1 MIAGGGDSG
10 RGEFVSGALWAI
22 AAAVSFAVMMT
33 SVRHLGGRFDA
44 FEIVF
49 VRSLVGL
56 FMVIPLVAGS
66 GLRALRPTRLPL
78 HVVRTL
84 FALFAMVTLYYA
96 LAEIPV
102 ADAIALTFLIP
113 LFTTVAAVVVLRERV
128 GLHRWTAT
136 LVGFGGAL
144 VIIRPGFVA
153 LEIPV
158 LLAVLSSVL
167 YAGAWSCVKIL
178 THRFRRG
185 HRVLDECPH
194 GSADRGARGLRVG
207 RPEAGGCAAAAGHG
221 GFRLGRACLPGARIR
236 CDRYQRRHAVR
247 FPSTA
252 AWGAVRIPA
261 VRRDRGC
268 LDMGGRGHHL
278 RCRLLCDA
286 ARGARRDALS
296 SCPASRRGRG
306 PPGRRRDR
314 EIHLIGVCRAHIIDR
329 DREDGRDPNE
339 RQDRIPGSRANER
352 RTRWFGR

>member
-66 GLRALRPTRLPL
+66 GIRALRPTRLPL

-136 LVGFGGAL
+136 LVGFAGAL

-178 THRFRRG
+178 TRTDSAVVTVFWMN
-185 HRVLDECPH
+185 VLMVPLTAVPAAFAWVDPRPEDVLPLLVMAVSGWAAHVCQARAFAATDT
-194 GSADRGARGLRVG
+194 SAVMPFDFLRLPLGALFGFLLFAEIVDAWTWAGAVIIFVAGYYVTLREARGG
-207 RPEAGGCAAAAGHG
+207 
-221 GFRLGRACLPGARIR
+221 
-236 CDRYQRRHAVR
+236 
-247 FPSTA
+247 
-252 AWGAVRIPA
+252 
-261 VRRDRGC
+261 
-268 LDMGGRGHHL
+268 
-278 RCRLLCDA
+278 
-286 ARGARRDALS
+286 
-296 SCPASRRGRG
+296 
-306 PPGRRRDR
+306 
-314 EIHLIGVCRAHIIDR
+314 
-329 DREDGRDPNE
+329 
-339 RQDRIPGSRANER
+339 
-352 RTRWFGR
+352 TR

>member
-1 MIAGGGDSG
+1 MTAAGGDG
-10 RGEFVSGALWAI
+10 RGGFVSGALWAM

-56 FMVIPLVAGS
+56 FMVVPLVAGS

-113 LFTTVAAVVVLRERV
+113 LFTTVAAVAVLRERV

-153 LEIPV
+153 LELPV
-158 LLAVLSSVL
+158 LLAVLSSLL

-178 THRFRRG
+178 TRTDSAVVTVFWMN
-185 HRVLDECPH
+185 VLMVPLTAVPAAFAWVDPTPEDALPLLVMAVSGWAAHVCQARAFAATDA
-194 GSADRGARGLRVG
+194 SAVMPFDFLRLPLGALFGFLLFAETVDAWTWAGAVIIFAAGYYVTLREARG
-207 RPEAGGCAAAAGHG
+207 GG
-221 GFRLGRACLPGARIR
+221 
-236 CDRYQRRHAVR
+236 
-247 FPSTA
+247 
-252 AWGAVRIPA
+252 
-261 VRRDRGC
+261 
-268 LDMGGRGHHL
+268 
-278 RCRLLCDA
+278 
-286 ARGARRDALS
+286 
-296 SCPASRRGRG
+296 G
-306 PPGRRRDR
+306 PP
-314 EIHLIGVCRAHIIDR
+314 
-329 DREDGRDPNE
+329 
-339 RQDRIPGSRANER
+339 
-352 RTRWFGR
+352 